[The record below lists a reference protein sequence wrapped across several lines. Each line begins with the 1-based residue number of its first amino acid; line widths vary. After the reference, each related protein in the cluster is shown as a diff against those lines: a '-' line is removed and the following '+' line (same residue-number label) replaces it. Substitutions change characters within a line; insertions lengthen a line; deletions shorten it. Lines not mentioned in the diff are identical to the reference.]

1 MQVAAQWRIQD
12 IRWTRTTGQD
22 QSTNFSGP
30 VETAALHLTYDT
42 AVEGAVSPHGL
53 RVDFSGGYLLHTSVV
68 RSTPFVEMKTSQT
81 FTYRQKNLFSIGTE
95 VNSHFHKDLPD
106 PLRFTLGGP
115 LRLSA
120 SSIDEY
126 RGTDVYLARAG
137 YLRRIAVL
145 PHGFGQGVM
154 PPSPTRLEMHGRPRP
169 TPRCDRMAWPELW
182 PPLRLELLTSPAL
195 LATPAGE
202 RSSSASD
209 GYSRARGVWD
219 RTYGEYVIALC

>member
-1 MQVAAQWRIQD
+1 
-12 IRWTRTTGQD
+12 
-22 QSTNFSGP
+22 
-30 VETAALHLTYDT
+30 
-42 AVEGAVSPHGL
+42 
-53 RVDFSGGYLLHTSVV
+53 VDFSGGYLLHTSVV
-68 RSTPFVEMKTSQT
+68 RSTPILELKTSQT
-81 FTYRQKNLFSIGTE
+81 FTYHQKNLFGIGTE
-95 VNSHFHKDLPD
+95 VNTHFHNDVPD

-145 PHGFGQGVM
+145 PNGFGQGVYATVAYEVGDAW
-154 PPSPTRLEMHGRPRP
+154 SAQT
-169 TPRCDRMAWPELW
+169 TPRCDRMAWRGLW
-182 PPLRLELLTSPAL
+182 PPPRLELSLSLAL
-195 LATPAGE
+195 LATLAGE

-219 RTYGEYVIALC
+219 RTYRNM